1 MPPRPNRRS
10 HLQPARVSFDT
21 ASIEGLVQAI
31 VGLCRRSLESA
42 SRAVNLQLTARNWLI
57 GKHIIEFEQ
66 AGQTRA
72 AYGEQLLVQ
81 LAERLEFA
89 GLKRVDARELRR
101 FRLFFLQYPELREP
115 LRSMALPLLQT
126 DSLRPEAPP
135 TPPFRPDTDA
145 SEFSNLELLQRL
157 SFSHFAALLEL
168 PDGQQRRFYESQAI
182 RGVWSCRELKRQIA
196 SLAFER
202 QSLASGQAEPQTDL
216 KTSQTFRPA
225 DVAIRDPYVFEFLG
239 LGDGA
244 ALEESQLEA
253 ALLDRLKDF
262 LLELGHG
269 FCFEARQKRILI
281 GDEHFFIDLVFYHRI
296 LKCHILVELKAAAF
310 SHEHLGQLNTYLAYY
325 KDRELNEGDRPP
337 IGLLLCTRKNEALV
351 RYAIGDLPNQVF
363 VSRYEL
369 RLPQRTEIE
378 AFLREVHRDFG
389 NSDI

>member
-1 MPPRPNRRS
+1 MPPRPYRRPRP
-10 HLQPARVSFDT
+10 QPCPASSDT
-21 ASIEGLVQAI
+21 SAIDGLVEAI
-31 VGLCRRSLESA
+31 VGLHHRSLESA

-57 GKHIIEFEQ
+57 GQRIVEFEQ
-66 AGQTRA
+66 AGQARA
-72 AYGEQLLVQ
+72 NYGEQLLVQ
-81 LAERLEFA
+81 LAERLERTE
-89 GLKRVDARELRR
+89 LKRVDARELRR
-101 FRLFFLQYPELREP
+101 FRLFYLLYPQLREP
-115 LRSMALPLLQT
+115 LQSRALPTLQPYPT
-126 DSLRPEAPP
+126 RLEASPTRPSGPS
-135 TPPFRPDTDA
+135 TDA

-168 PDGQQRRFYESQAI
+168 PHDGQRRFYESQAI

-202 QSLASGQAEPQTDL
+202 QSPAASQREQPPVSAAVEALRSTDL
-216 KTSQTFRPA
+216 
-225 DVAIRDPYVFEFLG
+225 AIRDPYVFEFLG

-244 ALEESQLEA
+244 ALEESQLET

-310 SHEHLGQLNTYLAYY
+310 SHEHLGQLNTYLADY
-325 KDRELNEGDRPP
+325 KDRELSDGDRPP

-389 NSDI
+389 PRAH